1 MIAGEGSENMVTTMK
16 TTMVTTMAATMAT
29 LNKFYT
35 KAETIKICYN
45 AIKKYL
51 KIGKKDLIIE
61 PSAGDGSFINI
72 IKALSDNYI
81 FYDIKPEHHDVIK
94 ANFLKTNI
102 YTSGPEGPKVPEGQ
116 EGPKGPEGK
125 ERKVH
130 IIGNPPFGYKSSTA
144 IKFIKHSANIL
155 NADSISFI
163 LPISFRKPSFQKSF
177 PLNYHLISEIRLP
190 TNSFTYFGET
200 KKIKTV
206 FQIWKR
212 KNINRRRPS
221 KLLPAVWYKF
231 VKKENSDISIRRV
244 GSNAGFAKLRTADD
258 NINTHWFI
266 KLNNISISNYQKI
279 LLKLNNII
287 YNRTNNVAAI
297 SISKQDIIKS
307 YNKIR

>member
-1 MIAGEGSENMVTTMK
+1 MIAGEGSVNI
-16 TTMVTTMAATMAT
+16 VTTMAANMAT

-35 KAETIKICYN
+35 KEETIKICYN

-81 FYDIKPEHHDVIK
+81 FYDIKPEHPDVIK
-94 ANFLKTNI
+94 ANFLKTSI
-102 YTSGPEGPKVPEGQ
+102 YTSDGLGPEDN
-116 EGPKGPEGK
+116 

-155 NADSISFI
+155 KADSISFI

-190 TNSFTYFGET
+190 TNSFTYFGES

-221 KLLPAVWYKF
+221 KLLPASWYTF
-231 VKKENSDISIRRV
+231 VKKDDSDISIRRV
-244 GSNAGFAKLRTADD
+244 GSNAGLAKLRTADD

-279 LLKLNNII
+279 LLKLNKII

-297 SISKQDIIKS
+297 SISKQDIIRS

>member
-1 MIAGEGSENMVTTMK
+1 M
-16 TTMVTTMAATMAT
+16 
-29 LNKFYT
+29 
-35 KAETIKICYN
+35 
-45 AIKKYL
+45 
-51 KIGKKDLIIE
+51 
-61 PSAGDGSFINI
+61 
-72 IKALSDNYI
+72 
-81 FYDIKPEHHDVIK
+81 
-94 ANFLKTNI
+94 
-102 YTSGPEGPKVPEGQ
+102 
-116 EGPKGPEGK
+116 
-125 ERKVH
+125 
-130 IIGNPPFGYKSSTA
+130 
-144 IKFIKHSANIL
+144 
-155 NADSISFI
+155 
-163 LPISFRKPSFQKSF
+163 PISFRKPSFQKSF

-221 KLLPAVWYKF
+221 KLLPAAWYKF

-279 LLKLNNII
+279 LLKLNKII

-297 SISKQDIIKS
+297 SISKQDIIRS

>member
-81 FYDIKPEHHDVIK
+81 FYDIKPEHPDVIK
-94 ANFLKTNI
+94 ANFLKTSI
-102 YTSGPEGPKVPEGQ
+102 YTSGPEGPK
-116 EGPKGPEGK
+116 GK

-155 NADSISFI
+155 KADSISFI

-221 KLLPAVWYKF
+221 KLLPAAWYKF

-279 LLKLNNII
+279 LLKLNKII

-297 SISKQDIIKS
+297 SISKQDIIRS